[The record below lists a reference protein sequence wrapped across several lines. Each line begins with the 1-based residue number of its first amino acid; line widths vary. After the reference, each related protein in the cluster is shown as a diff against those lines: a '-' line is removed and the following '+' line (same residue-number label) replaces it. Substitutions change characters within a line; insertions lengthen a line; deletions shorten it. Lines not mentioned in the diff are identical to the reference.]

1 METPEGIR
9 RKRFHDTIR
18 IWARIEE
25 SSGPEAL
32 RHRNQ
37 NKEWTAEERYE
48 LVAKV
53 LAGQSCKSV
62 AISAGINDGMLY
74 QWVRKYKLLGYNG
87 LVNMKKGRP
96 SKDPEMKEKI
106 TPAQLTESER
116 EELIR
121 LRAEVEYMK
130 AENEVIKRDRL
141 ERRKGSCATQGEKA
155 AIIKEL
161 RDQGHQLKHLLR
173 AIKLAKSTYYYEI
186 SKIDVVQTRNQAL
199 MDEIKEIFEHHKG
212 RYGVRRV
219 HRELVNRGHNV
230 NHKRV
235 QRLMHNMGLLGKRP
249 KEKYHSYIGEVG
261 KIADNII
268 NRDFSTTAPLQKWT
282 TDVSQFNFSW
292 GKCYMS
298 PVLDMNTNEVV
309 SYDLSLRPNL
319 DQIRRMLNGAFE
331 KFPSVKGLI
340 FHSDQGWQYQH
351 EYFRNTLKEHGI
363 VQSMS
368 RKGNCYDN
376 CIMETFF
383 GRMKN
388 EMYYGYEKD
397 YDSFNSFSKAVADYI
412 NYYNNERIQV
422 KTKWMPP
429 SKYREASMCV

>member
-1 METPEGIR
+1 M
-9 RKRFHDTIR
+9 
-18 IWARIEE
+18 
-25 SSGPEAL
+25 
-32 RHRNQ
+32 
-37 NKEWTAEERYE
+37 
-48 LVAKV
+48 
-53 LAGQSCKSV
+53 
-62 AISAGINDGMLY
+62 
-74 QWVRKYKLLGYNG
+74 
-87 LVNMKKGRP
+87 
-96 SKDPEMKEKI
+96 
-106 TPAQLTESER
+106 
-116 EELIR
+116 
-121 LRAEVEYMK
+121 
-130 AENEVIKRDRL
+130 
-141 ERRKGSCATQGEKA
+141 
-155 AIIKEL
+155 
-161 RDQGHQLKHLLR
+161 
-173 AIKLAKSTYYYEI
+173 
-186 SKIDVVQTRNQAL
+186 VQTRNQAL

-298 PVLDMNTNEVV
+298 PVLDMNTNEVI

-363 VQSMS
+363 IQSMS